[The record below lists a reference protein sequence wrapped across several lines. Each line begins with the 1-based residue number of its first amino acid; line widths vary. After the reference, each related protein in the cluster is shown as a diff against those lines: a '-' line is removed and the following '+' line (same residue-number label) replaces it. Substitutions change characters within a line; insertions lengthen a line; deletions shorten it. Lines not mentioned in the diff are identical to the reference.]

1 MIDDIENLFKNS
13 KMQNAFSGDG
23 LDALANWNFWVE
35 PLFYCVALITV
46 IYIFFIPIGIA
57 KDSSDKS

>member
-23 LDALANWNFWVE
+23 LDALADWNFWVE
-35 PLFYCVALITV
+35 PLFYCVAVITAIYV
-46 IYIFFIPIGIA
+46 IFIPIGIA
-57 KDSSDKS
+57 KDSIDKS